1 MAEIEWTDEAKY
13 WLQQIRIAYLI
24 RDEKTIHIL
33 GVLHGALD
41 IDEHLR
47 RIL

>member
-1 MAEIEWTDEAKY
+1 LLY
-13 WLQQIRIAYLI
+13 GHYRVAYLI
-24 RDEKTIHIL
+24 RDENTIHIL

-41 IDEHLR
+41 IDGHLK